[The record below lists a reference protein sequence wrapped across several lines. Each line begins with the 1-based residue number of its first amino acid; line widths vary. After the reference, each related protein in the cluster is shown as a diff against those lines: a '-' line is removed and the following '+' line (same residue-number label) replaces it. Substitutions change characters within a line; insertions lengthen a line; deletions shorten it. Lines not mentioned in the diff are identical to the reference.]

1 MSYLCYGKKTNKKP
15 CKMKVTYPGEFCDH
29 HISQQDN
36 IKYCKCNL
44 SEGGD
49 CPMESIDGELCKSHQ
64 DSSKCAG
71 REDESSKCDRYVIR
85 EGRYCSGCQDKSP
98 IVTMEMKNIVTR
110 TRQMMIQKH
119 GPIIHRG
126 SAKKIK
132 DGDSNSPP
140 LDIKIKIA
148 PHLVKSDFDNAECPI
163 CLDDIDLKKKNSYRV
178 LICGH
183 KSHLD
188 CLGGMNKF
196 ECPLCRF
203 EIPTNSLP
211 QTIVT
216 KIEENMEQ
224 YEKERDIQERED
236 LRAYFA
242 NETPIEENSVQDE
255 FHEDFIELATYLY
268 LDVQTG
274 RMSNADA
281 VAVLNQR
288 YPDFIVS

>member
-1 MSYLCYGKKTNKKP
+1 
-15 CKMKVTYPGEFCDH
+15 
-29 HISQQDN
+29 
-36 IKYCKCNL
+36 
-44 SEGGD
+44 
-49 CPMESIDGELCKSHQ
+49 
-64 DSSKCAG
+64 
-71 REDESSKCDRYVIR
+71 
-85 EGRYCSGCQDKSP
+85 
-98 IVTMEMKNIVTR
+98 
-110 TRQMMIQKH
+110 
-119 GPIIHRG
+119 
-126 SAKKIK
+126 
-132 DGDSNSPP
+132 
-140 LDIKIKIA
+140 
-148 PHLVKSDFDNAECPI
+148 
-163 CLDDIDLKKKNSYRV
+163 
-178 LICGH
+178 
-183 KSHLD
+183 
-188 CLGGMNKF
+188 MNKF